1 MRSWDAKTTSTPCPR
16 NAATCPESIA
26 GGACV
31 AASTR
36 HGRPARR
43 AGNPISVA
51 GQSTASVRSS
61 GAFHETIGNAEAV
74 RQGGRIV
81 ELGDPPCRQ
90 QHLVSSHVAEE
101 RLRLGTLQGGAV
113 DEAADEE
120 PVFAVFVL
128 DRVGLGRA
136 SRLSVPPHPR

>member
-1 MRSWDAKTTSTPCPR
+1 M
-16 NAATCPESIA
+16 
-26 GGACV
+26 
-31 AASTR
+31 
-36 HGRPARR
+36 
-43 AGNPISVA
+43 
-51 GQSTASVRSS
+51 
-61 GAFHETIGNAEAV
+61 

-136 SRLSVPPHPR
+136 SRLSVSPHPR